1 MGDKVEG
8 EVGIPQMQR
17 LKGNHTHAEGARSA
31 IAMSS
36 LLDHSGD
43 VIILLSLY
51 VWFES
56 NKLNPT
62 NLPHRMVL
70 TKPKRLQLSTA

>member
-1 MGDKVEG
+1 MGDKVWTSIEG
-8 EVGIPQMQR
+8 EVGILQVQH

-43 VIILLSLY
+43 VIILLSLH
-51 VWFES
+51 V
-56 NKLNPT
+56 
-62 NLPHRMVL
+62 
-70 TKPKRLQLSTA
+70 